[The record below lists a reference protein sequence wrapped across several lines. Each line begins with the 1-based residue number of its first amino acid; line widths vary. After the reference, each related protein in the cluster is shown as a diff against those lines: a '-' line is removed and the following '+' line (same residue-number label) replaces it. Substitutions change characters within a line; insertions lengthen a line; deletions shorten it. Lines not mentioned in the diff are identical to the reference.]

1 MKIKNKKE
9 GSRGCK
15 ITRISL
21 WILLIILIIFIT
33 MFLWV
38 RIKTNNDPKLRSSW
52 NNKNSIMSDLNNTRA
67 AAEIYYESQENSYL
81 NWCSSESFIFVRNL
95 ADKEK
100 QIYIDCLDNNT
111 EYVMFAPLEKD
122 KYRNK
127 IVIFPWQKRDF
138 YLEKEGKY
146 WCVDSTGFS
155 GEMSEPTGLVS
166 CLPPQD

>member
-9 GSRGCK
+9 GSRGGK

-81 NWCSSESFIFVRNL
+81 NW
-95 ADKEK
+95 
-100 QIYIDCLDNNT
+100 
-111 EYVMFAPLEKD
+111 
-122 KYRNK
+122 
-127 IVIFPWQKRDF
+127 
-138 YLEKEGKY
+138 
-146 WCVDSTGFS
+146 
-155 GEMSEPTGLVS
+155 
-166 CLPPQD
+166 

>member
-1 MKIKNKKE
+1 
-9 GSRGCK
+9 
-15 ITRISL
+15 
-21 WILLIILIIFIT
+21 
-33 MFLWV
+33 
-38 RIKTNNDPKLRSSW
+38 
-52 NNKNSIMSDLNNTRA
+52 LNNLRA
-67 AAEIYYESQENSYL
+67 YAEMYYESHNYSYL
-81 NWCSSESFIFVRNL
+81 NWCSDESFTSVRDELN
-95 ADKEK
+95 KNRR
-100 QIYIDCLDNNT
+100 IYIDCLDSDT
-111 EYVMFAPLEKD
+111 KYVMFAPLEKD

>member
-1 MKIKNKKE
+1 
-9 GSRGCK
+9 
-15 ITRISL
+15 
-21 WILLIILIIFIT
+21 

-38 RIKTNNDPKLRSSW
+38 RVETYNDPRLNYYYDTSR
-52 NNKNSIMSDLNNTRA
+52 NLNNLRA
-67 AAEIYYESQENSYL
+67 YAEMYYESHNYSYL
-81 NWCSSESFIFVRNL
+81 NWCSDESFTSVRDELN
-95 ADKEK
+95 KNRR
-100 QIYIDCLDNNT
+100 IYIDCLDSDT
-111 EYVMFAPLEKD
+111 KYVMFAPLEKD